1 MKKNQRRKY
10 YVASIVG
17 NVLEWYD
24 FILYGMFATVFSKI
38 FFSTHNPQSAI
49 LGTFGIFAVGYLMRP
64 IGGLFIG
71 HFGDTRSRKRALIFS
86 LSLMGIATTLIGLLP
101 TYNTIG
107 VWASVLLV
115 CLRLIQGF
123 AVGGEFPGSMVVLRD
138 IASKRTPAFATSLS
152 ITGAMGGF
160 LIGSGVATLLVHNM
174 SHQAFHDWGWRI
186 PFLASFILA
195 VLGLYVRVKLMR
207 DDDSVTQRRVPMV
220 QLFRHYKKSMLVAMS
235 QVFLVAVFSS
245 IGAIFLVT
253 YLNHYLGYPLDKT
266 LLLLFISTLIQMVF
280 LPLSAYIT
288 DIFNIHLGWSKL
300 GCVIIAVTMYPLFI
314 LMQKGG
320 TDTIIA
326 VILFMIIFSLA
337 VGQTVYMIVECFPK
351 PVRYSGVAFCH
362 GLIMSLTIGLT
373 PLAMNGLLVK
383 FGLAAPSYV
392 LIFAAILAFWGLSY
406 FKRSTV

>member
-1 MKKNQRRKY
+1 MQKGQRSKY
-10 YVASIVG
+10 YLASIVG

-24 FILYGMFATVFSKI
+24 FVLYGMFATVFSKI

-49 LGTFGIFAVGYLMRP
+49 LATLGIFAVGYLMRP

-86 LSLMGIATTLIGLLP
+86 LSLMGIATTLIGVLP
-101 TYNTIG
+101 SYDSIG

-115 CLRLIQGF
+115 ALRLIQGF

-138 IASKRTPAFATSLS
+138 IASRRTPAFATSLS
-152 ITGAMGGF
+152 VTGAMGGF

-174 SHQAFHDWGWRI
+174 SSQAFHAWGWRL
-186 PFLASFILA
+186 PFLAGFILA
-195 VLGLYVRVKLMR
+195 ILGLYVRMKVMR
-207 DDDSVTQRRVPMV
+207 DDDFVKQRRVPIV

-266 LLLLFISTLIQMVF
+266 LFLLFISTLIQMGV

-288 DIFNIHLGWSKL
+288 DVFNIHLGWSKL
-300 GCVIIAVTMYPLFI
+300 GCVVIALTMYPLFI
-314 LMQKGG
+314 MMQKGG
-320 TDTIIA
+320 ADTIIA

-337 VGQTVYMIVECFPK
+337 IGQTVYMIVECFPK

-362 GLIMSLTIGLT
+362 GLIMSLTVGLT
-373 PLAMNGLLVK
+373 PLAMNGLLIK
-383 FGLAAPSYV
+383 FGLAAPAYV
-392 LIFAAILAFWGLSY
+392 LIFAAVLAFVGLLN
-406 FKRSTV
+406 FNRA